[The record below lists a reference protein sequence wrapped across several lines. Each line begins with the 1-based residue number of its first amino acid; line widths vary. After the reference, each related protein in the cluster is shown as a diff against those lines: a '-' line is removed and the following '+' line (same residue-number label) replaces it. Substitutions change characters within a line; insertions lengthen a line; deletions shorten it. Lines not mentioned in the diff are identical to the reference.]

1 MPWNDNS
8 NNGGGPWGSSSGGS
22 GGGRGPKNPWG
33 SPPPGGGG
41 GGQKPPDFEKAF
53 RDARERFGKF
63 GGGGGKRGGLAVI
76 VFIVVALVAW
86 SLTGVY
92 FVQAQEE
99 GVVLRF
105 GEYDR
110 TTPPGLNY
118 HLPWPVERVYTPEVT
133 RQQRV
138 NVGFTGQ
145 TGTAANDLPSESLML
160 TGDENIVD
168 IDFSVFWVIS
178 DARNYLFNV
187 EDPDETVKAV
197 AESAMREVVG
207 NNQLEPI
214 ITRGR
219 QVVEQDVRELMQET
233 LNEYGAGITINQV
246 QLQKADPPE
255 PVIDAFRDVVNA
267 GQDAETAINQATA
280 YQNRIIPEARGTAA
294 QITQQAE
301 AYREQVVAQAN
312 GEAQRFTSILG
323 EYQQAPEVTRQR
335 MYLETMERV
344 LGKSDKVIL
353 DEDGEQGVVPYLP
366 LNELTRQRNNQTRND
381 SAAPSSGSGGE
392 Q

>member
-8 NNGGGPWGSSSGGS
+8 NNGGGPWGSSQG

-41 GGQKPPDFEKAF
+41 GQKLPDFEKAF

-63 GGGGGKRGGLAVI
+63 GGGGGKRGGLAVV
-76 VFIVVALVAW
+76 VFVIVALVAW

-118 HLPWPVERVYTPEVT
+118 HLPWPIERVYTPEVT

-138 NVGFTGQ
+138 NIGFTGQ
-145 TGTAANDLPSESLML
+145 DATAATDLPSESLML
-160 TGDENIVD
+160 TGDENIVN

-178 DARNYLFNV
+178 DAKNYLFNV

-219 QVVEQDVRELMQET
+219 QVVEQEVRELMQET
-233 LNEYGAGITINQV
+233 LDEYGAGITVNQV
-246 QLQKADPPE
+246 QLQQADPPE

-294 QITQQAE
+294 QIVQQAE

-312 GEAQRFTSILG
+312 GEAQRFTAILG
-323 EYQQAPEVTRQR
+323 EYRQAPEVTRQR
-335 MYLETMERV
+335 MYLETMENV

-353 DEDGEQGVVPYLP
+353 DEDGDQGVVPYLP
-366 LNELTRQRNNQTRND
+366 LNELTRQRNDETQTN
-381 SAAPSSGSGGE
+381 STAPSSGPGGE

>member
-41 GGQKPPDFEKAF
+41 GGGQKPPDFEKAF
-53 RDARERFGKF
+53 RDARERFGRF
-63 GGGGGKRGGLAVI
+63 GGGGKRGGLAII

-133 RQQRV
+133 RQKRV
-138 NVGFTGQ
+138 DVGFTGE
-145 TGTAANDLPSESLML
+145 GNAAADDLPSESLML

-178 DARNYLFNV
+178 DAKNYLFNV

-219 QVVEQDVRELMQET
+219 QVVEQDVRQVMQTT
-233 LNEYGAGITINQV
+233 LDEYGAGVTIRQV
-246 QLQKADPPE
+246 QLQKADPPG

-267 GQDAETAINQATA
+267 GQDAETAINEATA

-294 QITQQAE
+294 RIVQEAE
-301 AYREQVVAQAN
+301 AYRQQVVAEAN
-312 GEAQRFTSILG
+312 GAAQRFTSILQ
-323 EYQQAPEVTRQR
+323 EYAQAPEVTRQR
-335 MYLETMERV
+335 LYLETMEKV
-344 LGKSDKVIL
+344 LSKSDKVFL
-353 DEDGEQGVVPYLP
+353 DEEGGENVVPYLP
-366 LNELTRQRNNQTRND
+366 LNELTRQRNNQNQTEV
-381 SAAPSSGSGGE
+381 PSNGSGGE